1 MPNLEHVEKKQT
13 HNDDIND
20 PHPLSWQVRQKALE
34 CEQRH
39 ERCLQMEKR
48 CEEMSKLAEEQM
60 QTYQMKCFLM
70 EKAPDF
76 WFIKMPMNVYD
87 KL

>member
-1 MPNLEHVEKKQT
+1 MPNLEHVEKNRPT
-13 HNDDIND
+13 ADDIND
-20 PHPLSWQVRQKALE
+20 PHLSWQVRQKALE

-70 EKAPDF
+70 EKIGKGTRF
-76 WFIKMPMNVYD
+76 MMIYD
-87 KL
+87 LSRCL